1 MKKNVKRWLALIL
14 AVAMVSGT
22 CLAHADGFLAATD
35 GEETQVTQES
45 AQAVADEAGGEDEA
59 GGDDEQLQQEP
70 VEEKQEIVIP
80 KKEEASEEATPETPK
95 EKAGEVSLGQK
106 VDVVPSENKENVYQ
120 AVFHRPAVE
129 GGTLRVWTEG
139 SGKKDVTYT
148 NGKYVE
154 EVPEGTTLYFEIE
167 IKGNYLVDSVKD
179 QNGAEIAPTNVSG
192 NVSSYKM
199 VIKENKELTIMYKE
213 APVKSEE
220 KDAVTEDYTLHINH
234 VLETNIGNFVDE
246 KEIKLTEKDF
256 VKGKY
261 DLSALTYKKEGIVV
275 SSAAQAVS
283 KSDFDEQHEATC
295 QITYAVAD
303 GWKAVRKSEISFF
316 SIYVGTFDD
325 VKIVPEGQIPVTIRF
340 VYEDGTL
347 AKTTETVMVTEGE
360 DSAYSFSYEV
370 ELPEGYTMTAEP
382 SNIYTVNGN
391 VVSATLPAGTER
403 SEVQL
408 TFVANTVPYKVID
421 KFPGITPDGDVET
434 ERENITG
441 KVGEL
446 TEVEPL
452 VKEGFT
458 AEPVEQQE
466 IKADGK
472 TVVTVEYRRNEY
484 AVTYDT
490 QGGSYIKAKKG
501 LYKEEVDVYKETAG
515 EDVLTCEKEVHTHT
529 AKPNSNPGWG
539 G

>member
-80 KKEEASEEATPETPK
+80 KKEEASEEAAPETPK

-192 NVSSYKM
+192 NVSSYK
-199 VIKENKELTIMYKE
+199 
-213 APVKSEE
+213 
-220 KDAVTEDYTLHINH
+220 
-234 VLETNIGNFVDE
+234 
-246 KEIKLTEKDF
+246 
-256 VKGKY
+256 
-261 DLSALTYKKEGIVV
+261 
-275 SSAAQAVS
+275 
-283 KSDFDEQHEATC
+283 
-295 QITYAVAD
+295 
-303 GWKAVRKSEISFF
+303 R
-316 SIYVGTFDD
+316 
-325 VKIVPEGQIPVTIRF
+325 
-340 VYEDGTL
+340 
-347 AKTTETVMVTEGE
+347 
-360 DSAYSFSYEV
+360 
-370 ELPEGYTMTAEP
+370 
-382 SNIYTVNGN
+382 
-391 VVSATLPAGTER
+391 
-403 SEVQL
+403 
-408 TFVANTVPYKVID
+408 
-421 KFPGITPDGDVET
+421 
-434 ERENITG
+434 
-441 KVGEL
+441 
-446 TEVEPL
+446 
-452 VKEGFT
+452 
-458 AEPVEQQE
+458 
-466 IKADGK
+466 
-472 TVVTVEYRRNEY
+472 
-484 AVTYDT
+484 
-490 QGGSYIKAKKG
+490 
-501 LYKEEVDVYKETAG
+501 
-515 EDVLTCEKEVHTHT
+515 
-529 AKPNSNPGWG
+529 
-539 G
+539 